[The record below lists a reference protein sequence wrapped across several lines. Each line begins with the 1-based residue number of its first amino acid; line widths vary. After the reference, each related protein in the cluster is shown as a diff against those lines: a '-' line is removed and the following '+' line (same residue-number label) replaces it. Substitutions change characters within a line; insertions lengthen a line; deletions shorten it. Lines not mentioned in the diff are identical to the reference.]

1 MRVCAP
7 RSFLAALV
15 LGLAFAGSA
24 AAGPWTLSKGENAT
38 TLSGDFFSADTYHD
52 ENGDRHTLG
61 GGGLIERRGITW
73 AGEMGWRKKFSFLYS
88 IPFES
93 SSRRLG
99 GGDHPPYVPSA
110 TGFGDAHF
118 ALKYAI
124 KNGRTAAAVEVN
136 WKAPLGYERA
146 PTYFSDD
153 STDINIAEHTDNPKL
168 GDGQQD
174 VTGILHVGTA
184 IGHKGFVQGAG
195 GYTYRFEAPENL
207 IMLSADVGWWIT
219 GPILIGGQYRG
230 QMAIEG
236 ESHNPTRDSDR
247 HLVGPVL
254 LYRVDDKLDMF
265 VTSLH
270 TASATN
276 AIHTDAIYVGMS
288 FKATKLDRLQG
299 YLGTLR
305 QP

>member
-1 MRVCAP
+1 MRAFAL
-7 RSFLAALV
+7 RTFLAALV
-15 LGLAFAGSA
+15 LGVLLVRTS
-24 AAGPWTLSKGENAT
+24 AAGPWTLGKGEKAST
-38 TLSGDFFSADTYHD
+38 VFGDFFSADTYHD

-61 GGGLIERRGITW
+61 GGGLIERRGVTW
-73 AGEMGWRKKFSFLYS
+73 GGELGWKKKVSLLYS

-118 ALKYAI
+118 GFKYALKSG
-124 KNGRTAAAVEVN
+124 KTAAAFQVD

-174 VTGILHVGTA
+174 VSGILHVGTA
-184 IGHKGFVQGAG
+184 IGHKGFAQAAG

-207 IMLSADVGWWIT
+207 IVLSADVGWWVS
-219 GPILIGGQYRG
+219 GPLLIGGQYRG
-230 QMAIEG
+230 QLANQG
-236 ESHNPTRDSDR
+236 DNPTRDSDR

-254 LYRVDDKLDMF
+254 LYRVDDKMDMY
-265 VTSLH
+265 VTTLH
-270 TASATN
+270 TASAKN
-276 AIHTDAIYVGMS
+276 AVHTDAIYVGMS

-299 YLGTLR
+299 YLGTTK